1 VEFAMKLS
9 DKVIVVTGGGRGIGA
24 ALCRRFAA
32 EGPRGIA
39 VADIDAAAAR
49 AVADEVGGLGVA
61 CDVGR
66 EEDIDR
72 LVAAASER
80 FGRVDVFCSNAGV
93 ARGQGFGAGRG
104 GPFASDADWSESW
117 AVNVMAHVYAARAV
131 LAQMLERES
140 GYLVNVASAAGL
152 LTEMGSQAYSVTKHA
167 AVAFSEW
174 LAIAYAEYGIEVSCV
189 CPQGVDTRM
198 VRDSRH
204 GADHLLKTLIP
215 PEAVAECVVAGME
228 AGIFLI
234 LPHPEVRE
242 YAVRRASDV
251 DRWLRGMARYRTELY
266 GEKPRG

>member
-1 VEFAMKLS
+1 MKLS
-9 DKVIVVTGGGRGIGA
+9 EKVIVVTGGGRGIGA

-39 VADIDAAAAR
+39 VADIDAASAR
-49 AVADEVGGLGVA
+49 AVASEIGGLGVA
-61 CDVGR
+61 CDVRR
-66 EEDIDR
+66 EDDLAR
-72 LVAAASER
+72 LVSAASER

-93 ARGQGFGAGRG
+93 ARGQGFGVGRG
-104 GPFASDADWSESW
+104 GPFAADADWSESW

-131 LAQMLERES
+131 LPQMLERES

-152 LTEMGSQAYSVTKHA
+152 LTELGSQAYSVTKHA

-174 LAIAYAEYGIEVSCV
+174 LAIAYADYGIEVSCV

-198 VRDSRH
+198 VRDNAQ
-204 GADHLLKTLIP
+204 GTDHLRATLIA
-215 PEAVAECVVAGME
+215 PEAVAESAVAGME
-228 AGIFLI
+228 TGSFLI

-251 DRWLRGMARYRTELY
+251 DRWLRGMVRYRRSLY
-266 GEKPRG
+266 GAKPPG